1 MKICW
6 IQPLTTNKEKQE
18 AIRTQEDVFG
28 VLYGAYNRVS
38 ATAYYGRDYI
48 IFGEVRSDNA
58 MANGNSGRFL
68 TPATMDMGNSD
79 AYARDS
85 WDIMYKVIA
94 NANII
99 IEQDAA
105 SLDGDLEEIR
115 HMQGQ
120 AYALRA
126 MAHFDLMRLYGQ
138 LHISGQGG
146 MNSLA
151 VPYMLKYRDGNLLP
165 SRNTTA
171 EVRAFIYDDLEMA
184 LDFMSEDKNGGCTEF
199 STYTVQAI
207 RSRVG
212 TYFGDW
218 DVVIEASEAIIES
231 GEFAVIDADNFAK
244 SFSKDAKCAINKL
257 FEIAASDT
265 DNNGINGLH
274 YIYNEGNYGDVNAL
288 DNVANLFE
296 AGDVRGSDEMLA
308 VDGDDYL
315 RNIGKYPEEDY
326 TNNIAL
332 FRYEEVVLNYAEA
345 LLATDPATSLIYLNM
360 IPAKRGAT
368 AYTEATLDNIL
379 LERRKEFVFEGLR
392 FYDLARTGRDIPAYG
407 EGESHGGPEYG
418 SSNYAFPIPISEINA
433 NKNMTQNYG
442 Y

>member
-1 MKICW
+1 MVVVLNFQH
-6 IQPLTTNKEKQE
+6 IQ
-18 AIRTQEDVFG
+18 
-28 VLYGAYNRVS
+28 
-38 ATAYYGRDYI
+38 
-48 IFGEVRSDNA
+48 
-58 MANGNSGRFL
+58 
-68 TPATMDMGNSD
+68 
-79 AYARDS
+79 
-85 WDIMYKVIA
+85 YKLFVQGLVPI
-94 NANII
+94 
-99 IEQDAA
+99 
-105 SLDGDLEEIR
+105 SEI
-115 HMQGQ
+115 G
-120 AYALRA
+120 
-126 MAHFDLMRLYGQ
+126 
-138 LHISGQGG
+138 
-146 MNSLA
+146 
-151 VPYMLKYRDGNLLP
+151 
-165 SRNTTA
+165 
-171 EVRAFIYDDLEMA
+171 
-184 LDFMSEDKNGGCTEF
+184 
-199 STYTVQAI
+199 
-207 RSRVG
+207 
-212 TYFGDW
+212 

-368 AYTEATLDNIL
+368 AYHGSYF
-379 LERRKEFVFEGLR
+379 RQYSF
-392 FYDLARTGRDIPAYG
+392 G
-407 EGESHGGPEYG
+407 E
-418 SSNYAFPIPISEINA
+418 
-433 NKNMTQNYG
+433 T
-442 Y
+442 